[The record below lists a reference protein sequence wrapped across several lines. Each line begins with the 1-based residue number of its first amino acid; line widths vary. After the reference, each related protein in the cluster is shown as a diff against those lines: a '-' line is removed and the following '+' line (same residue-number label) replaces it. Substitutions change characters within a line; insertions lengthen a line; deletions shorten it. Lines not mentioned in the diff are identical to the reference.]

1 MGETRDVERLE
12 ELAVAAREGDMA
24 SFEELVRRT
33 HVDTYTLAMRLMG
46 NGEDAADVTQEA
58 YVRAWKGIRKFRGD
72 ARFSTWMYRITANT
86 ASNHLDR
93 RRRTRTDN
101 LDDLAEP
108 IDLDPDRQPEMVA
121 DTASGMEALSAALD
135 ELPPKLRAVVV
146 LKDVYDLTHDDIAEE
161 LDISVTAA
169 KVRLHRGRRRLREL
183 LDADEDRQADA
194 V

>member
-1 MGETRDVERLE
+1 MGSERDVERLE
-12 ELAVAAREGDMA
+12 ELAVDARKGDLA

-86 ASNHLDR
+86 ASNHLDK
-93 RRRTRTDN
+93 RRRTRTEN

-108 IDLDPDRQPEMVA
+108 VDLDPDRQPELVA
-121 DTASGMEALSAALD
+121 EASSGMDSLSAAL
-135 ELPPKLRAVVV
+135 EHIPPKLRTVVV
-146 LKDVYDLTHDDIAEE
+146 LKDVYDLTHDEIADE

-169 KVRLHRGRRRLREL
+169 KVRLHRGRKQLREL
-183 LDADEDRQADA
+183 IDAEDDGQAYA